1 MIPPTRVTVLGGGS
15 GAFAVAAD
23 LQLKG
28 CQVRLLEA
36 PELEAN
42 IAPAQKKGG
51 IELVNTNVSGVA
63 SGFAHLEMV
72 TTSPKEALRGADVV
86 LYVVPAFAEKH
97 FTELCA
103 HHFARGQSVVL
114 FCGNFGGALE
124 LAHLMRLR
132 GGLSLPLIAETEG
145 LIYGASKLD
154 STTVKVVGLKDG
166 VACAALPARETGKVL
181 SRLRTLFPALLPATN
196 VLETSFRNLNPVIH
210 PPVSVL
216 NAGRT
221 AEDRPQWRYYWE
233 GVTEPVGRVTE
244 RVDRERLGTAMAFGL
259 RLPPAREVLRSWY
272 VREALRGT
280 TLAELLSS
288 NPVYEGVLAPRTLT
302 HRFLLEDVPFGL
314 VPVEALALS
323 VNVATPIITAL
334 IDLSSEL
341 LNRDFRAEGR
351 DLIRLGLIG
360 LEAKEVK
367 QLLDGGGCPSG
378 S

>member
-1 MIPPTRVTVLGGGS
+1 
-15 GAFAVAAD
+15 
-23 LQLKG
+23 
-28 CQVRLLEA
+28 
-36 PELEAN
+36 
-42 IAPAQKKGG
+42 
-51 IELVNTNVSGVA
+51 
-63 SGFAHLEMV
+63 
-72 TTSPKEALRGADVV
+72 
-86 LYVVPAFAEKH
+86 
-97 FTELCA
+97 
-103 HHFARGQSVVL
+103 
-114 FCGNFGGALE
+114 
-124 LAHLMRLR
+124 
-132 GGLSLPLIAETEG
+132 
-145 LIYGASKLD
+145 
-154 STTVKVVGLKDG
+154 
-166 VACAALPARETGKVL
+166 
-181 SRLRTLFPALLPATN
+181 
-196 VLETSFRNLNPVIH
+196 VIH